1 MADVS
6 TIKEQVI
13 QLIATQ
19 LGVKEQE
26 VTPEKSLVDD
36 LGADSEDT
44 LELKVVL
51 EDHFGI
57 VIPDEE
63 AERIR
68 TVQHAINY
76 AMASR

>member
-1 MADVS
+1 MS

-19 LGVKEQE
+19 LGVKEEE

-36 LGADSEDT
+36 LGADNEDT
-44 LELKVVL
+44 LELKMAL

-57 VIPDEE
+57 EIPDEE
-63 AERIR
+63 VQRIR
-68 TVQHAINY
+68 TIQHAIDY
-76 AMASR
+76 TLARK